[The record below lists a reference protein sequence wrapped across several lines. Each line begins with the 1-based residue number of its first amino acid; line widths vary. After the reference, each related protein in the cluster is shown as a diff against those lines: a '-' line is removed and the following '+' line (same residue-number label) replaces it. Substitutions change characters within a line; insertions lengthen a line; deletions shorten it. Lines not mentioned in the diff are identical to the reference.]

1 MSDAA
6 RQSVSRRRE
15 SSAMSSTRP
24 RHSGAKSPPGTP
36 TRAAAPRN
44 RPGVEPGPVRAQ
56 APSTKNT
63 QLEMKIE
70 KVPWTRPWALAEG
83 WVAPDNP
90 APFCSGR
97 PRYIL
102 RVIFFVGCS
111 SVFDASFGASRCP
124 KPLQSKIEPE

>member
-56 APSTKNT
+56 TPSTKNT

-70 KVPWTRPWALAEG
+70 KSPGHGPRGL
-83 WVAPDNP
+83 
-90 APFCSGR
+90 SGR
-97 PRYIL
+97 L
-102 RVIFFVGCS
+102 G
-111 SVFDASFGASRCP
+111 GAGKPCP
-124 KPLQSKIEPE
+124 LLQWPSTLYPAGYLLCRLQFRI